1 MKTFEKKI
9 EPRQNILSIT
19 PYKGGN
25 AKKDDCQN
33 IINLASNESCLGASP
48 AAITAYKNAC
58 NDLHLYPDGTS
69 YLLKEE
75 ISNRYGLD
83 PKKIVCGSGSDE
95 LIDILVRSFSG
106 PEDEVL
112 YSEHGFLMYPIAA
125 KGAGASPKKIPE
137 TNFRADIESI
147 ISNITN
153 STKII
158 LLANPNN
165 PTGSYL
171 SKYEL
176 EFLCKEVPKN
186 VLLVIDAAYAEYVL
200 VDDYVS
206 GYQLVEKYENVVM
219 TRTFSKLYG
228 LAGLR
233 VGWCYSSLEVS
244 DILNRIRQPFNVN
257 MPAQLAACAAL
268 KDIEHENKVRNLNFK
283 CLPMLS
289 YGLRSLGLEVLP
301 SIANFILVRFSNSNQ
316 VKSIIE
322 YLYKNKILVR
332 DVSPYGLD
340 NYVRITVGTEEHV
353 KKLLDLVSDFKL
365 NERN

>member
-1 MKTFEKKI
+1 MKAFKKL

-25 AKKDDCQN
+25 EKQDDDQN
-33 IINLASNESCLGASP
+33 IINLASNESPLGASP
-48 AAITAYKNAC
+48 VAIAAYKDAC
-58 NDLHLYPDGTS
+58 SNLHLYPDGAS
-69 YLLKEE
+69 HLLREE
-75 ISNRYGLD
+75 ISNRYGFD

-106 PEDEVL
+106 SGDEVL

-125 KGAGASPKKIPE
+125 KSAGATPKKIIE
-137 TNFRADIESI
+137 TNYKADVESI
-147 ISNITN
+147 ISSITN

-171 SKYEL
+171 TKYEL
-176 EFLCKEVPKN
+176 EFLCKEIPKN

-200 VDDYVS
+200 VDDYDS
-206 GYQLVEKYENVVM
+206 GFQLVEKYKNVVM

-233 VGWCYSSLEVS
+233 VGWCYSSVEVS
-244 DILNRIRQPFNVN
+244 GILNRVRQPFNVN
-257 MPAQLAACAAL
+257 MPAQVAACAAL
-268 KDIEHENKVRNLNFK
+268 KDIEHENKIRNLNSK

-289 YGLRSLGLEVLP
+289 DGLKSLGLEVLP
-301 SIANFILVRFSNSNQ
+301 SIANFILVRFANSNQ
-316 VKSIIE
+316 AKLIIE
-322 YLYKNKILVR
+322 YLYSNKILVR

-353 KKLLDLVSDFKL
+353 NILLDLISDFKL